1 LRSHRVSTLP
11 FPSFVASIKKE
22 NLHYFTMSNG
32 CILAESRLLIK
43 SVVIFNPLLFLH
55 VGCYTSTWRNRNG
68 LKNLLKKALANYYK
82 IVYAFLR
89 YPISVSRTVLVQG
102 VPSHAGRGKEQL
114 VTFARIWTRRITN
127 ISLRRSLVEFR

>member
-1 LRSHRVSTLP
+1 MVPARAHVAGHS
-11 FPSFVASIKKE
+11 ASIV
-22 NLHYFTMSNG
+22 NVNG
-32 CILAESRLLIK
+32 GMHFSKLGN
-43 SVVIFNPLLFLH
+43 SVFPFYCLTAVKINI
-55 VGCYTSTWRNRNG
+55 
-68 LKNLLKKALANYYK
+68 KNLLKKSLAKQHK

-89 YPISVSRTVLVQG
+89 YPISVSQTVLVQG

>member
-1 LRSHRVSTLP
+1 MRRWAKGVLLRVWSNTPFAQRLKKST
-11 FPSFVASIKKE
+11 E
-22 NLHYFTMSNG
+22 
-32 CILAESRLLIK
+32 
-43 SVVIFNPLLFLH
+43 
-55 VGCYTSTWRNRNG
+55 
-68 LKNLLKKALANYYK
+68 KALAKRHK

-114 VTFARIWTRRITN
+114 VTFARIWTWRITN

>member
-1 LRSHRVSTLP
+1 
-11 FPSFVASIKKE
+11 
-22 NLHYFTMSNG
+22 MSDK
-32 CILAESRLLIK
+32 CILAE
-43 SVVIFNPLLFLH
+43 
-55 VGCYTSTWRNRNG
+55 NG
-68 LKNLLKKALANYYK
+68 LFIKLVEEQQPLKKSAQKALANCYK